1 VVKKSNKIM
10 VAVSPDSN
18 RRATMVARIAV
29 DLGFARTQGD
39 AGKIIRQT
47 PYDYDLA
54 NCYFVLAE
62 RYNLRESPV
71 TTQRLYE
78 LAATGIAVVIGVKKV
93 PPEMEFLCEIYTPQN
108 FHGI

>member
-1 VVKKSNKIM
+1 MKKSNKII
-10 VAVSPDSN
+10 VAVSPDRN
-18 RRATMVARIAV
+18 QRAAMIARIAV
-29 DLGFARTQGD
+29 NLGFARTPGD

-62 RYNLRESPV
+62 TYNLRESPL

-78 LAATGIAVVIGVKKV
+78 LAATGIAVIIGTKKI
-93 PPEMEFLCEIYTPQN
+93 PPEMEFLCEIYMPHN
-108 FHGI
+108 FHKI